1 VPMNGVCVHCFA
13 AEPLATFIRVGVA
26 DGRREVAY
34 ETAVLG
40 RLRHGYR
47 VVQMRSAVLG
57 TRIELCCLFV
67 NVKFGMQRSVFYT
80 PRQMRMQMDVE
91 VFQRRRFVIEM
102 CDNMKAELAR
112 DVKTEAWRDLN
123 VLRPEAARAAVAQLE
138 GRFNWLV
145 LLEPEWYDEDAQ
157 LMQALRTAVDAKTAA
172 SSWPTNLTMLQQ
184 RSALPS
190 LAELFQVTAVT
201 MQARRDEKSIGPEA
215 AYGACALLL
224 LGSNLQELNLP
235 GNQLGA
241 AGAETLS
248 YVLQRNTTLRVL
260 GLAGSQFASNV
271 TTAGAIHI
279 CSALEINS
287 TLTKLSLSDNSLDGR
302 DHEFKTAL
310 HGALLK
316 NGSLVEID
324 FSYNRNL
331 CRDGGCADAV
341 LNAKA
346 PLRRLN
352 LLNTGVSASKAAE
365 LAMLNVDTLCGMNEY
380 DTQFRAPNRGL
391 DSGDGVLLAAELSRT
406 HSKLTTVDISNNQ
419 LKDDAMKALT
429 RAMRSSKD
437 LSELLVGGNPFTEA
451 AIQELKDVAN
461 LKGLNLDL

>member
-1 VPMNGVCVHCFA
+1 MD
-13 AEPLATFIRVGVA
+13 AT
-26 DGRREVAY
+26 
-34 ETAVLG
+34 T
-40 RLRHGYR
+40 
-47 VVQMRSAVLG
+47 
-57 TRIELCCLFV
+57 
-67 NVKFGMQRSVFYT
+67 
-80 PRQMRMQMDVE
+80 
-91 VFQRRRFVIEM
+91 
-102 CDNMKAELAR
+102 
-112 DVKTEAWRDLN
+112 
-123 VLRPEAARAAVAQLE
+123 
-138 GRFNWLV
+138 
-145 LLEPEWYDEDAQ
+145 
-157 LMQALRTAVDAKTAA
+157 
-172 SSWPTNLTMLQQ
+172 SS
-184 RSALPS
+184 R
-190 LAELFQVTAVT
+190 
-201 MQARRDEKSIGPEA
+201 
-215 AYGACALLL
+215 
-224 LGSNLQELNLP
+224 
-235 GNQLGA
+235 
-241 AGAETLS
+241 
-248 YVLQRNTTLRVL
+248 
-260 GLAGSQFASNV
+260 
-271 TTAGAIHI
+271 
-279 CSALEINS
+279 
-287 TLTKLSLSDNSLDGR
+287 
-302 DHEFKTAL
+302 
-310 HGALLK
+310 LLK